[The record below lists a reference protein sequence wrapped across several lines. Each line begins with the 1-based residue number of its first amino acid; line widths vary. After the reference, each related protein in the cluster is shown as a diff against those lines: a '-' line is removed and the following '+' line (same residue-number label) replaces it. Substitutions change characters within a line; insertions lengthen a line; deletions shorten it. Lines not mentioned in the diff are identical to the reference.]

1 MPRYQRCIMIML
13 LLRLCS
19 PLPLA
24 AQEDGFEIGHI
35 EFAGNHFLDRGPLLE
50 VIKSKESP
58 GGFSQFI
65 NKISGDRLGGKAEY
79 FHPEQLPDDER
90 LLSELYMDNG
100 FYHTKI
106 TPGYTTDSARHTV
119 TITYTIEE
127 NNRSFIDSIAYRG
140 FDSLRRDVREKISHE
155 PVLSAGTP
163 YLRAKAGEEIRR
175 VLDILINNGYRFAR
189 YVYDSSGAFEYLS
202 TNRVV
207 LVFYFS
213 TGRQYN
219 FGPISVTV
227 DPPREDITP
236 NLALRQLDF
245 VPGDLYSEQK
255 KASSERNLN
264 RLGIFESARIE
275 TGVNPDSTSHLIPI
289 SLFIK
294 PRIRNE
300 VSPDFIVSNEN
311 SELNLGLGVGYTNR
325 NFFGDGRTFNTN
337 LQARTQSLGQLLGG
351 KNFRDPEVVA
361 AVDYQLQI
369 TQPYLFTRS
378 LSGYVSAD
386 LGIDKQK
393 PYILYISRNKIG
405 LNKQFATYTSGTM
418 EWTLERVQPEFLTD
432 TAKVPTIIR
441 QEDKSQFNSILTL
454 SLQRDKTNDPFSPT
468 EGFFNSISVEE
479 SGLLPKLLQGS
490 RFEPPYTQYYKVTLF
505 GRWYDDL
512 SKTRSNILALKLES
526 GYQDKYGESR
536 QRDVSIPLN
545 RRFFSG
551 GSTSLR
557 GWRARELGAMPDQYL
572 QYGGNFLFEG
582 SVEMRVNHFRDL
594 GKWWFIRFENIW
606 MVYFLDYGNNWLEL
620 SDFRVKDIAVASGI
634 GFRYETFFGPFRIDY
649 GIRAYDPK
657 AEAGH
662 QTIFKKQFLSETLR
676 SGVFH
681 FGIGHAF

>member
-1 MPRYQRCIMIML
+1 MII
-13 LLRLCS
+13 LCLGLFFPPPVS
-19 PLPLA
+19 G
-24 AQEDGFEIGHI
+24 QESGFEISRV
-35 EFAGNHFLDRGPLLE
+35 EFTGNHFLNRGILLDI
-50 VIKSKESP
+50 VKSKESP
-58 GGFSQFI
+58 SGFSQFL

-79 FHPEQLPDDER
+79 FHPEQLPDDEHV
-90 LLSELYMDNG
+90 LSQLYMDNG
-100 FYHTKI
+100 FFHATI
-106 TPGYTTDSARHTV
+106 TPSFSTDSARHSV
-119 TITYTIEE
+119 AITYTIEE
-127 NNRSFIDSIAYRG
+127 QNRSFIDSIAFRG
-140 FDSLRRDVREKISHE
+140 LDSVRRDVKEKIAVE
-155 PVLSAGTP
+155 PVLSVGTP
-163 YLRAKAGEEIRR
+163 YLRVKAGEEIRR
-175 VLDILINNGYRFAR
+175 VLDILINNGYRYAR
-189 YVYDSSGAFEYLS
+189 YMYDSSGAFEYLS
-202 TNRVV
+202 TNKVF
-207 LVFYFS
+207 LVFYFAP
-213 TGRQYN
+213 GRQYN
-219 FGPISVTV
+219 FGPISVNV

-245 VPGDLYSEQK
+245 TPGDLYSEQK
-255 KASSERNLN
+255 KVSSERNLN

-275 TGVNPDSTSHLIPI
+275 TGTNADSTSPLIPI

-311 SELNLGLGVGYTNR
+311 SALNLGLGVGFTNR

-405 LNKQFATYTSGTM
+405 LNKQFATYTTGTA

-432 TAKVPTIIR
+432 TANVSTIIR
-441 QEDKSQFNSILTL
+441 QEDQSQFNSILTL
-454 SLQRDKTNDPFSPT
+454 TLQRDKTNDPFSPT
-468 EGFFNSISVEE
+468 EGFFHSISIEE
-479 SGLLPKLLQGS
+479 SGVLPKLLQGS
-490 RFEPPYTQYYKVTLF
+490 RFEPPYTQYYKVILF

-512 SKTRSNILALKLES
+512 STNRMNILALKLES

-557 GWRARELGAMPDQYL
+557 GWHARELGAMPDQYL
-572 QYGGNFLFEG
+572 QYGGNFLLEG
-582 SVEMRVNHFRDL
+582 SAEMRVNHFRDL
-594 GKWWFIRFENIW
+594 GKWWFVRFENIW

-649 GIRAYDPK
+649 GIKAYDPK
-657 AEAGH
+657 AGAGH
-662 QTIFKKQFLSETLR
+662 QTIFKKQFVSETLK